1 MLWSIAGI
9 FMKLLPWNGFA
20 VAGIRSLIAGT
31 TIGIYMALIRCP
43 FRLNRRTV
51 IAGLFAGLTYT
62 CFTMANKLTT
72 AANAIVLQFT
82 SPVFILVFS
91 ALLYHQKIRKG
102 DVAVVLTV
110 LAGITLFFLDQLG
123 PSTIAGNFVAIA
135 AGMFMAG
142 MYMTIGNLPQEE
154 RYSAVVVGQAVAF
167 LISSRR
173 NQC

>member
-102 DVAVVLTV
+102 DVVGGLSAVHPEPERGEEPVPGVRQRHRLRGRRDQENARRQRRGR
-110 LAGITLFFLDQLG
+110 AGAGDDEPGDQL
-123 PSTIAGNFVAIA
+123 
-135 AGMFMAG
+135 
-142 MYMTIGNLPQEE
+142 
-154 RYSAVVVGQAVAF
+154 
-167 LISSRR
+167 RR
-173 NQC
+173 PVPG

>member
-142 MYMTIGNLPQEE
+142 IYLYALTGIKIDQ
-154 RYSAVVVGQAVAF
+154 R
-167 LISSRR
+167 
-173 NQC
+173 